1 MYLLYSLLGTLAL
14 VALSPYFLLRD
25 LRRGKR
31 RSGVWQRMGRL
42 PDTLDAIPSGG
53 IWLHAVSVGEVLAAA
68 PLAARLKELRPEM
81 PLFIST
87 VTDTGQAIARER
99 IPYADGFFYF
109 PLDFAWLMRRTLRA
123 LAPAAVVIVE
133 TEIWPNLL
141 RQARRAGVPVIFVN
155 ARISARSF
163 RQYRLTN
170 RFLNGFIRDAL
181 RDAALFLAQSE
192 TDAQRLLELG
202 AEESR
207 VFTAGNLKF
216 DLPPPPV
223 GPLAAWLETQL
234 RAQERW
240 PVVVAGSVAA
250 DEEEAVL
257 AAYDYVQRK
266 WRHALLVLAPRKP
279 QRWDAAGD
287 IVAEDGWKA
296 VRRTKLTLAEPLAED
311 ADVLLLDTI
320 GELAG
325 IYGLADAVFIGG
337 SLVPVGGHNLLEPA
351 FFSRPPV
358 FGPYM
363 DSFREMSLQFLAA
376 GVGIQVRS
384 GEELGRVW
392 VRLIEDKQVRER
404 MGNAARQL
412 IERSRGATNL
422 AAARILE
429 TIAARGQTPAEP
441 AASSSASLAAT
452 PASPAKID
460 SDIAQ
465 DSAKR
470 APE

>member
-1 MYLLYSLLGTLAL
+1 MYLLYSLLGALAL

-25 LRRGKR
+25 MRRGKR
-31 RSGVWQRMGRL
+31 GHSLVQRMGRL
-42 PDTLDAIPSGG
+42 PQGFGALPKGG

-68 PLAARLKELRPEM
+68 PLAARLKKLRPEM

-99 IPYADGFFYF
+99 IPCADGFFYF
-109 PLDFAWLMRRTLRA
+109 PLDFAGMMRRVLRA
-123 LAPAAVVIVE
+123 LAPAAVIIVE

-141 RQARRAGVPVIFVN
+141 RQADRARVPVIFVN
-155 ARISARSF
+155 ARISDRSF

-170 RFLNGFIRDAL
+170 RFLNNFIGDAL
-181 RDAALFLAQSE
+181 HHAALFLAQSE
-192 TDAQRLLELG
+192 KDAQRLRELG

-207 VFTAGNLKF
+207 VFVAGNLKF
-216 DLPPPPV
+216 DLQPPPV
-223 GPLAAWLETQL
+223 GPLTAWLETQL

-257 AAYDYVQRK
+257 AAYDLVQRR

-279 QRWDAAGD
+279 QRWDAAAE

-296 VRRTKLTLAEPLAED
+296 VRRSKLTLAEPLAED
-311 ADVLLLDTI
+311 ADAILLDTI

-325 IYGLADAVFIGG
+325 IYGLADAVFVGG

-363 DSFREMSLQFLAA
+363 DSFREMAAQFLAA
-376 GVGIQVRS
+376 GAGIQVRD
-384 GEELGRVW
+384 GEELGRAW
-392 VRLIEDKQVRER
+392 VRLIEDRPLREQ
-404 MGNAARQL
+404 MGDAARQL
-412 IERSRGATNL
+412 IERSRGATDVM
-422 AAARILE
+422 ATRILE
-429 TIAARGQTPAEP
+429 TIAAGGST
-441 AASSSASLAAT
+441 AASSADAWAAPMPANAREHESLGDDRKQG
-452 PASPAKID
+452 S
-460 SDIAQ
+460 
-465 DSAKR
+465 
-470 APE
+470 E